1 MKIVSSLA
9 FAAFLASSTVDAF
22 GPAQPLK
29 GSVSNG
35 SGSSGMSMRINIGNR
50 IVQGRIIDV
59 IGKNPTKEQVE
70 SELLDTKTGDQI
82 AQSNWKLRTTLL
94 RKVQKQADRYE
105 LTLPDGF
112 GVK

>member
-9 FAAFLASSTVDAF
+9 FAAFLATANAF
-22 GPAQPLK
+22 GPSQPLK
-29 GSVSNG
+29 GAVVSNG
-35 SGSSGMSMRINIGNR
+35 SSGGMSMRINIGNR

-59 IGKNPTKEQVE
+59 IGNNPTKEQVE

-82 AQSNWKLRTTLL
+82 AQTNWKLRTTLL
-94 RKVQKQADRYE
+94 RKVRKQADRYE
-105 LTLPDGF
+105 LSLPDGF

>member
-9 FAAFLASSTVDAF
+9 FAAFLATADAF
-22 GPAQPLK
+22 GPSQPVR
-29 GSVSNG
+29 GGVSNG
-35 SGSSGMSMRINIGNR
+35 SSMSMRINIGNR

>member
-1 MKIVSSLA
+1 
-9 FAAFLASSTVDAF
+9 
-22 GPAQPLK
+22 
-29 GSVSNG
+29 
-35 SGSSGMSMRINIGNR
+35 MRINIGNR

-70 SELLDTKTGDQI
+70 SDLLDTKTGNQI

-94 RKVQKQADRYE
+94 RKVRKQADRYE
-105 LTLPDGF
+105 LSLPDGF